1 VILKVSLV
9 HLYDHR
15 ADGRMGTR
23 ASNVESR
30 IGRWIFTRHVSLSP
44 TFPVPAWIHGYRDTR
59 MVSTRTELIFRGPY
73 PSVWAMLALYQHPD
87 NKKTPPKLV
96 SSYQQLYEPTKVDQS
111 SRWTLE
117 WPALGIIS
125 DLKTD
130 MNTAGHADSTCL
142 IQCEKADISIQ
153 SQ

>member
-1 VILKVSLV
+1 MVP
-9 HLYDHR
+9 
-15 ADGRMGTR
+15 TR
-23 ASNVESR
+23 
-30 IGRWIFTRHVSLSP
+30 I
-44 TFPVPAWIHGYRDTR
+44 
-59 MVSTRTELIFRGPY
+59 ELIFRGPY

-153 SQ
+153 SQSFTPYLSNTYIRPPIQTRELYRHPPFRRFGNQEGDLQLPTRSRRWMALSSRSRWATN

>member
-1 VILKVSLV
+1 
-9 HLYDHR
+9 
-15 ADGRMGTR
+15 
-23 ASNVESR
+23 
-30 IGRWIFTRHVSLSP
+30 
-44 TFPVPAWIHGYRDTR
+44 
-59 MVSTRTELIFRGPY
+59 
-73 PSVWAMLALYQHPD
+73 MLALYQHPD

-153 SQ
+153 SQSSTPYLPNTYIRPPIQA